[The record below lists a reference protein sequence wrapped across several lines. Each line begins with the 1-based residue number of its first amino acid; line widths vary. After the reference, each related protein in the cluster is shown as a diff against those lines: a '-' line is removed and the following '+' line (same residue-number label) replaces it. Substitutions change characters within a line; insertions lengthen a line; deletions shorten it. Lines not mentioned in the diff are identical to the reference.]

1 MSRITQ
7 NVILN
12 LLSMQRKFSTLD
24 MQTKWCSDLEI
35 DALAQ
40 LHKIK
45 INVL

>member
-1 MSRITQ
+1 
-7 NVILN
+7 
-12 LLSMQRKFSTLD
+12 MQKKFSTLD

-45 INVL
+45 INVLQCSKVEIDMFN